1 MLSIKST
8 KILLWFK
15 IVLFI
20 VSVYIAYTI
29 GYSLAETRKD
39 LFIRELE
46 LSYRQEKDRL
56 LKQLNGIQQKLYAT
70 EKAWLEEKTKMKIAY
85 KGNKEA
91 AIKTVNKYVQDNN
104 LDKCSIGTDGM
115 HKINKAILTGL
126 NSNKQK
132 SKDK

>member
-15 IVLFI
+15 VILFI

-85 KGNKEA
+85 KDNKEA

-104 LDKCSIGTDGM
+104 FDKCSIGTDGM

-126 NSNKQK
+126 NPNKQK
-132 SKDK
+132 DKDK